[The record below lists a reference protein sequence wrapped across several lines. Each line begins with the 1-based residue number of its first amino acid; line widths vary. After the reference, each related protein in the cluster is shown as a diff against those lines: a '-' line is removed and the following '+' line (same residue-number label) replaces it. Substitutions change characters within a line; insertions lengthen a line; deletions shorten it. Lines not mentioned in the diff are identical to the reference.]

1 MIFLHITKERITQ
14 EYDMDSGTL
23 AIPIDSIGETKLD
36 ATSGTLQ
43 VIEATFKCTNICMLD
58 ALKGQYV
65 FLGVSGY
72 QAPHHTFPL
81 DIPHLRW
88 RLMDIEHSSES
99 STLVFSAEIR
109 WG

>member
-1 MIFLHITKERITQ
+1 MVFLHITKERITQ

-65 FLGVSGY
+65 FFGRVRLPSP
-72 QAPHHTFPL
+72 APYISTRHTAFAL
-81 DIPHLRW
+81 AADGHR
-88 RLMDIEHSSES
+88 
-99 STLVFSAEIR
+99 TFT
-109 WG
+109 